1 VNDHLLTLVLADDDT
16 DDCIFF
22 KEALDELTYTTHLVT
37 VNDGVALMRL
47 LSERDESLPK
57 AIYLDLNM
65 PLKTGFE
72 CLAEIRQTDKLKHV
86 PVIIFST
93 SFNPDVVKTLRENGA
108 THYIRK
114 PADFSDLKSVISR
127 SLDLLI
133 AGHTQ
138 PSEDNFV
145 LNCHR

>member
-1 VNDHLLTLVLADDDT
+1 MNESLLTLVLADDDI

-22 KEALDELTYTTHLVT
+22 KEALDELTYNTNLVT
-37 VNDGVALMRL
+37 VNDGVALMKL
-47 LSERDESLPK
+47 LTAGDVSLPK

-72 CLAEIRQTDKLKHV
+72 CLAEIRQSERLKQV

-93 SFNPDVVKTLRENGA
+93 SFNPDVVQTLRENGA

-114 PADFSDLKSVISR
+114 PADFNDLKSVISK
-127 SLDLLI
+127 SLDLLCP
-133 AGHTQ
+133 GHPQ

-145 LNCHR
+145 LNSSR